1 LKAKIIKVGIKDM
14 QAALDGFVEAGEASL
29 RKGKVKKES
38 GIYFTSVQA
47 FRKALTPKRLE
58 LLRIIREQEPPSIHR
73 LARLAKRNI
82 KNVSEDVKFLVQ
94 VGLVQMKE
102 AERRRHP
109 KVEYDEISLRIA
121 V

>member
-1 LKAKIIKVGIKDM
+1 
-14 QAALDGFVEAGEASL
+14 
-29 RKGKVKKES
+29 
-38 GIYFTSVQA
+38 
-47 FRKALTPKRLE
+47 
-58 LLRIIREQEPPSIHR
+58 
-73 LARLAKRNI
+73 
-82 KNVSEDVKFLVQ
+82 VKFLVQ